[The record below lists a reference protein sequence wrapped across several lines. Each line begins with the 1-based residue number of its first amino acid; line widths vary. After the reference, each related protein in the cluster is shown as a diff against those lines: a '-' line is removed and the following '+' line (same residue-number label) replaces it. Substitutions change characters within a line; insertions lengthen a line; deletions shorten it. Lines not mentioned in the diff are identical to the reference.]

1 MTTDEIKKS
10 LSCVC
15 GEIQLKG
22 SQEALGKYFGA
33 LKECVEILD
42 KYEALK
48 NKEKHEEHFYGLLIK
63 WFERTIAD
71 FKKENDKSA
80 IIDEFV
86 SRVKLKYL
94 GVHPDELCMTYYPEE
109 IVETVEEI
117 AEKLK
122 GEDNGSRE

>member
-10 LSCVC
+10 LSCVY
-15 GEIQLKG
+15 GEIQFKG

-42 KYEALK
+42 KYETLK
-48 NKEKHEEHFYGLLIK
+48 KKNQYQQIAKLIRETRDKPQENSNKN
-63 WFERTIAD
+63 T
-71 FKKENDKSA
+71 
-80 IIDEFV
+80 IIDKFV
-86 SRVKLKYL
+86 SKVKLKYL
-94 GVHPDELCMTYYPEE
+94 GVHPDELCMTYYPEK

>member
-1 MTTDEIKKS
+1 M
-10 LSCVC
+10 
-15 GEIQLKG
+15 
-22 SQEALGKYFGA
+22 
-33 LKECVEILD
+33 
-42 KYEALK
+42 
-48 NKEKHEEHFYGLLIK
+48 IK

-80 IIDEFV
+80 IIDEIV